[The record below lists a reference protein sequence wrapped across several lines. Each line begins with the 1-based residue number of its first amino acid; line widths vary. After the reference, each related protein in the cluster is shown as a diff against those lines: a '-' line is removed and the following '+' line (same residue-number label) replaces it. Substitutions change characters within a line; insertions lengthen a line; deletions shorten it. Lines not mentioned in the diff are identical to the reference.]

1 MRRWASSFVSHAED
15 YTLWIPEHLAA
26 GCYELRLR
34 LRATKEDR
42 TVFIALDR
50 SLVDEEGYCT
60 ITMLDVEQNL

>member
-1 MRRWASSFVSHAED
+1 
-15 YTLWIPEHLAA
+15 LAA

-42 TVFIALDR
+42 AVFIALDR